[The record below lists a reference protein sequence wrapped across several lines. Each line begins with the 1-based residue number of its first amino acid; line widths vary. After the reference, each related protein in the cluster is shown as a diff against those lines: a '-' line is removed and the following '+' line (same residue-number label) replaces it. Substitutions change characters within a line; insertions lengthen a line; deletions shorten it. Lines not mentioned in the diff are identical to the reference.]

1 MTAHQRKPVESSWTH
16 QTAMPVTPAPRVTVV
31 VATRNR
37 RRSLLRTLE
46 RVATV
51 SGRPPV
57 IVVDNGSTDGS
68 PDAVRHAF
76 PDVKMIRAC
85 RNFGAPAR
93 TLGAAAAST
102 PYVAFSDDDSWWGA
116 GSLDRAADAM
126 DAHTRLGLVAAR
138 IHVGPHEVLDPV
150 SAEMANSPLPADD
163 GLPGRPVLGF
173 LACGAVVRKTAYL
186 EVGGFS
192 EFLFFIGE
200 ERLLAMDMAQAGWGL
215 SYLDEVVAH
224 HDPHPRGDDHQRRR
238 RATRNDLLSIWMRR
252 RPRSALRASARILAS
267 ASQDT
272 AVRRG
277 VGDALAA
284 LPEAVRRRQVVDVHL
299 DRRLGMLE

>member
-1 MTAHQRKPVESSWTH
+1 
-16 QTAMPVTPAPRVTVV
+16 MPVTDAARVTVV

-37 RRSLLRTLE
+37 CGSLLRTLDCL
-46 RVATV
+46 ATV
-51 SGRPPV
+51 SGDPPV

-76 PDVKMIRAC
+76 PDVTVIRAC
-85 RNFGAPAR
+85 RNFGAPGR
-93 TLGAAAAST
+93 TLGVAAAST

-116 GSLDRAADAM
+116 GALDRAAAAM

-138 IHVGPHEVLDPV
+138 IHVGPHEALDPV
-150 SAEMANSPLPADD
+150 CAKMANSPLPPDR

-173 LACGAVVRKTAYL
+173 VACGAVVRKTAYL

-192 EFLFFIGE
+192 DLLFFIGE

-224 HDPHPRGDDHQRRR
+224 HDPHPRSDSGDRRR
-238 RATRNDLLSIWMRR
+238 RAARNDLLSIWMRR
-252 RPRSALRASARILAS
+252 RPRSAVPATARILAS
-267 ASQDT
+267 APRDA

-277 VGDALAA
+277 IGDALAA
-284 LPEAVRRRQVVDVHL
+284 MPEAVRRRQVIDPHL
-299 DRRLGMLE
+299 DRLLRMLELAPDGR